1 MLNIYSYL
9 KPIGQ
14 LHDMYFIFHLR
25 NKLIN
30 DKIFCSLS
38 FTFFEYFEGKY
49 KKNPASIVDPY
60 GS

>member
-1 MLNIYSYL
+1 M
-9 KPIGQ
+9 GQ

-30 DKIFCSLS
+30 DKIFCSVS

-49 KKNPASIVDPY
+49 KKKPLPLLIHTGLNSCNDCTHK
-60 GS
+60 

>member
-1 MLNIYSYL
+1 M
-9 KPIGQ
+9 GQ

-30 DKIFCSLS
+30 DKIFCSVS

-49 KKNPASIVDPY
+49 KKKNNASFVDPY

>member
-1 MLNIYSYL
+1 M
-9 KPIGQ
+9 GQ
-14 LHDMYFIFHLR
+14 LHDMYFTFHLR

-30 DKIFCSLS
+30 DKIFCPVS

-49 KKNPASIVDPY
+49 KKPASFVDPY

>member
-1 MLNIYSYL
+1 M
-9 KPIGQ
+9 GQ

-30 DKIFCSLS
+30 DKIFCSVS

-49 KKNPASIVDPY
+49 KKNALPLLIHTGLNSCNECTHK
-60 GS
+60 